1 MDEWTDTDCEESE
14 LDEWSDDDFEE
25 SELDEWSDDKF
36 EEMLENLQ
44 SARKLSRQATILS
57 VIALGINI
65 IRIITIVIRS
75 MA

>member
-1 MDEWTDTDCEESE
+1 MPEEWTDKDFEGSE
-14 LDEWSDDDFEE
+14 LDEWSDDEFG
-25 SELDEWSDDKF
+25 
-36 EEMLENLQ
+36 EMLENLQ

-65 IRIITIVIRS
+65 IRIVTIVIRS